1 MAYTLRQLIDMIRTV
16 PDARTALQKLNDK
29 VEGLGG
35 GNSGGGGGPSI
46 ASTDSLPEGSIN
58 LYFSPQRV
66 RNTSLTGL
74 VTTDNSDVVANDT
87 VLSGIGKLQAKS
99 ASYGTSV
106 TYNIGSTGSTIPL
119 LSGANTWSEA
129 QTFSA
134 GMIGNSSTASAWQTA
149 RTLSATGDATWSISV
164 NGSANVS
171 AALTL
176 ADSGVVAGTYPK
188 VRVDAKGRVTAGA
201 ALLASDVPTLNQSTT
216 GNAAT
221 ATKLQTARTIAL
233 TGFAI
238 GSGSFDGS
246 DNLSIATTGSIS
258 NATESTAGIAQ
269 IATSAQ
275 ARALTDNTTIMT
287 PAKIPTAFNASG
299 SAPLYACRAWVNFNG
314 VNNTIVGS
322 GNVSSITDNGTGDY
336 TINFTTAMQDT
347 NYTISGNAT
356 QNAGSLSSSANILSL
371 KNATNGV
378 LANKSTTSFTIV
390 TVDNS
395 SDACFDSNNV
405 SVAVFR

>member
-16 PDARTALQKLNDK
+16 PDVRTALQKLNDK

-35 GNSGGGGGPSI
+35 GNSGGGGTPI
-46 ASTDSLPEGSIN
+46 ASTDSLPEGSLN
-58 LYFSPQRV
+58 LYFTPQRV
-66 RNTSLTGL
+66 RNTPLSGII
-74 VTTDNSDVVANDT
+74 TTDNSDVVANDT

-134 GMIGNSSTASAWQTA
+134 GMVGNASTASAWQTA

-176 ADSGVVAGTYPK
+176 ANSGVVAGTYPK
-188 VRVDAKGRVTAGA
+188 VTVDAKGRVTAGA

-246 DNLSIATTGSIS
+246 GNLSIATTGSIS

-275 ARALTDNTTIMT
+275 ARALTDDTTIMT

-299 SAPLYACRAWVNFNG
+299 SAPLYACRAWVKFNATSG
-314 VNNTIVGS
+314 TPTIGAS
-322 GNVSSITDNGTGDY
+322 GNVSSITDNGIG
-336 TINFTTAMQDT
+336 
-347 NYTISGNAT
+347 NYTVNCNLAMHDLNFAASA
-356 QNAGSLSSSANILSL
+356 LVLRSS
-371 KNATNGV
+371 NGFV
-378 LANKSTTSFTIV
+378 YETARTTSSISLATKQ
-390 TVDNS
+390 DDAS
-395 SDACFDSNNV
+395 SFDCEM
-405 SVAVFR
+405 SVILVR

>member
-29 VEGLGG
+29 VEGLGS
-35 GNSGGGGGPSI
+35 GNSGGGGTPI
-46 ASTDSLPEGSIN
+46 ASTDSLPEGSLN
-58 LYFSPQRV
+58 LYFTPQRV
-66 RNTSLTGL
+66 RNTSLSGII
-74 VTTDNSDVVANDT
+74 TTDNSDVVANDT

-119 LSGANTWSEA
+119 LSSANTWSEA

-201 ALLASDVPTLNQSTT
+201 ELLASDVPTLNQSTT

-246 DNLSIATTGSIS
+246 GNLSIATTGSIS

-275 ARALTDNTTIMT
+275 AQALTDNTTIMT

-314 VNNTIVGS
+314 EGVVSVIAS
-322 GNVSSITDNGTGDY
+322 GNVSSVTDNGVGDY
-336 TINFTTAMQDT
+336 TLNFATSMPNANYSISSSSTEYSDASPIPVSLRMSGTTPLLKTTAAVRVSTRSSFNTTLRDI
-347 NYTISGNAT
+347 NSISV
-356 QNAGSLSSSANILSL
+356 Q
-371 KNATNGV
+371 
-378 LANKSTTSFTIV
+378 
-390 TVDNS
+390 
-395 SDACFDSNNV
+395 
-405 SVAVFR
+405 VFC

>member
-29 VEGLGG
+29 VEGLGS
-35 GNSGGGGGPSI
+35 GNSGGGGTPI
-46 ASTDSLPEGSIN
+46 ASTDSLPEGSLN
-58 LYFSPQRV
+58 LYFTPQRV
-66 RNTSLTGL
+66 RNTSLSGII
-74 VTTDNSDVVANDT
+74 TTDNSDVVANDT

-134 GMIGNSSTASAWQTA
+134 GMVGNASTASAWQTA

-176 ADSGVVAGTYPK
+176 ANSGVVAGTYPK
-188 VRVDAKGRVTAGA
+188 VTVDAKGRVTAGA

-246 DNLSIATTGSIS
+246 GNLSIATTGSIS

-275 ARALTDNTTIMT
+275 ARALTDDTTIMT

-299 SAPLYACRAWVNFNG
+299 SAPLYACRAWVKFNATSG
-314 VNNTIVGS
+314 TPTIGAS
-322 GNVSSITDNGTGDY
+322 GNVSSITDNGIG
-336 TINFTTAMQDT
+336 
-347 NYTISGNAT
+347 NYTVNCNLAMHDLNFAASA
-356 QNAGSLSSSANILSL
+356 LVLRSS
-371 KNATNGV
+371 NGFV
-378 LANKSTTSFTIV
+378 YETARTTSSISLATKQ
-390 TVDNS
+390 DDAS
-395 SDACFDSNNV
+395 SFDCEM
-405 SVAVFR
+405 SVILVR